1 MIIVG
6 SSAGIPP
13 ILNPEGIYA
22 PKPYK
27 SNLTRG
33 LDFFT
38 FPVFSS
44 GGPVGT
50 IAILITA
57 FSSLL
62 YSLTIEFSENGQS
75 YSLITLYLLR

>member
-1 MIIVG
+1 VG

-13 ILNPEGIYA
+13 ILYPEGIYA
-22 PKPYK
+22 PNPCR
-27 SNLTRG
+27 SNLTLG

-38 FPVFSS
+38 LPVFSS

-57 FSSLL
+57 FSNLR
-62 YSLTIEFSENGQS
+62 YSLTIELSENGQS
-75 YSLITLYLLR
+75 YSLITRYLFR